1 MQEMVLME
9 KADIEL
15 DDISQEDETLKKQ
28 KLSIIF
34 TVKIV
39 WILESIPSKSG

>member
-15 DDISQEDETLKKQ
+15 DDISQEDETLKKN
-28 KLSIIF
+28 KN
-34 TVKIV
+34 
-39 WILESIPSKSG
+39 

>member
-15 DDISQEDETLKKQ
+15 DDISQEDETLKKT
-28 KLSIIF
+28 K
-34 TVKIV
+34 TKHH
-39 WILESIPSKSG
+39 LESIPSKSG

>member
-1 MQEMVLME
+1 MVLME

-15 DDISQEDETLKKQ
+15 DDISQEDETLKKKQ

-34 TVKIV
+34 IVKIV